1 VRARRERH
9 DRLTIF
15 LLQECTVRYGHLDNC
30 VGCENLGDTQER
42 HTYADL
48 VKRKCTD
55 LCVHPTKKES
65 ADRSA
70 HAANYWPHAIA
81 YEPAVQSVLPE
92 AGSRTLRVH
101 HLREAAYPIGS
112 ELHTMQMLASFEPQ
126 KFRSEG
132 RAASQDPWRMGARPA
147 RAPAPS
153 L

>member
-1 VRARRERH
+1 VRARRVRYES
-9 DRLTIF
+9 LTIF

-30 VGCENLGDTQER
+30 VGCENLGGAKDSD
-42 HTYADL
+42 TYADL

-81 YEPAVQSVLPE
+81 YEPAVQSSARGP
-92 AGSRTLRVH
+92 GSRTLRVH

-112 ELHTMQMLASFEPQ
+112 ELHTMQMLASFKPQ

-132 RAASQDPWRMGARPA
+132 RRRPQDPSPSGARYP
-147 RAPAPS
+147 
-153 L
+153 